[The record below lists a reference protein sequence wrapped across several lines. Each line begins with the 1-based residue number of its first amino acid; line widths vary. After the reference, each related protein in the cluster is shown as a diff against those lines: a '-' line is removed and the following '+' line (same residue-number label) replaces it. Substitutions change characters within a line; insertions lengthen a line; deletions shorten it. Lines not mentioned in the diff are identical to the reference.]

1 MLLEVPTVLCSP
13 QEDSM
18 IQRPYAPIGIFILA
32 AAFALAQAGRTLQV
46 DVNYTGSGTVDAS
59 HKIYV
64 ALWDSTDFSGAP
76 AAVKPVESRNGSV
89 TFTDVQNSPVFVSAA
104 YDPTGKWEAQSSP
117 PSGSSLGMYASKPPT
132 PDPIT
137 IEPGKTAKVKLA
149 FDDSNKVP

>member
-1 MLLEVPTVLCSP
+1 
-13 QEDSM
+13 M
-18 IQRPYAPIGIFILA
+18 IQRLSTLLGISLLV
-32 AAFALAQAGRTLQV
+32 AAFAFAQSGRTIQV

-64 ALWDSTDFSGAP
+64 ALWDSADFSGGP
-76 AAVKPVESRNGSV
+76 AAVKGLESKNGSV
-89 TFTDVQNSPVFVSAA
+89 KFTDIQKSPVFVSAA
-104 YDPTGKWEAQSSP
+104 YDPAGKWEAQSPP

-137 IEPGKTAKVKLA
+137 TEPGKTAKVKLA